1 VTVKQYIGSYKSCD
15 FMGTFIKLVQEYGQ
29 KQRTFSELIEVT
41 INFLDKFGKSE
52 ETFLIQRRQQTS
64 N

>member
-1 VTVKQYIGSYKSCD
+1 
-15 FMGTFIKLVQEYGQ
+15 MGTFIKLVQEYGQ